1 MHSDPGLVERLFEIL
16 PAALQPKKMFGGQCW
31 MLNGNIC
38 VGVYKEFLITRIG
51 ADAYGKISTDPSVH
65 PMDITGKPMKGWA
78 KISPDGIEDD
88 DVLKRYL
95 DLAVRYVGSLAPKR
109 PTQLHYSFYEPSME

>member
-16 PAALQPKKMFGGQCW
+16 PDNLAPKKMFGGQCW
-31 MLNGNIC
+31 MLNGNMC

-51 ADAYGKISTDPSVH
+51 VDAFNKIEDDRHVY

-78 KISPDGIEDD
+78 KIAPEGFASDED
-88 DVLKRYL
+88 LQRHI
-95 DLAVRYVGSLAPKR
+95 DLAMAFVATLPVK
-109 PTQLHYSFYEPSME
+109 